1 MEETTCNEKK
11 CEETTAEGSAVPV
24 DPAEGR
30 TERME
35 KLAKNHILA
44 AMGVG
49 LIPIPLLDLVALMGI
64 QLDMIKKLS
73 TEYDVPFKK
82 DIGKSIV
89 GSLIGGLLPAS
100 LGGAV
105 ASMVKFL
112 PVIGQTTS
120 AVTMPVIAGAATYA
134 VFKVFVQHFESGGT
148 FLDLDPSK
156 VKSFFSEQFNKG
168 KTVVTDMKPEVTEK
182 PA

>member
-1 MEETTCNEKK
+1 MAETTCEENK
-11 CEETTAEGSAVPV
+11 CAETTTEGAAVSV
-24 DPAEGR
+24 DPVEGR
-30 TERME
+30 TERLE
-35 KLAKNHILA
+35 KFAKNHILA

-73 TEYDVPFKK
+73 AEYDVPFKH
-82 DIGKSIV
+82 DIGKSIL
-89 GSLIGGLLPAS
+89 GSLLGGLLPAS

-112 PVIGQTTS
+112 PLIGQTTS
-120 AVTMPVIAGAATYA
+120 AVTMPVIAGASTYA

-148 FLDLDPSK
+148 FLDLDPAK

-168 KTVVTDMKPEVTEK
+168 KKVVTDMKSEVTEK